1 MYLYHFGI
9 RELPFTLTPNT
20 QYFFG
25 LPSHKEAIEVL
36 RTALKSG
43 EGFIKVTG
51 EVGTG
56 KTLICRKLLNELDP
70 SFVSAYIPNPYL
82 SPSELRKAVASELNV
97 ELSEGGDQQE
107 FSQRIQKRLI
117 EIRKSNRCAVLI
129 IDEAQALPDE
139 SIEALRLMTN
149 LETESQKLMQVV
161 LFGQPEL
168 NEKIGQ
174 AKLRQLRQR
183 ITFSYNLQQ
192 MDTDQIEQYVRHRM
206 RVAGHSTGEV
216 FEEGVFRALKIAS
229 RGTPRVVNILCHK
242 ALMLAFGEGT
252 NKVTEKHIQFAAKD
266 TEAAFAI
273 PKSRWLSWLIPASAA
288 VMIAFAFFQM
298 TSSSGST
305 DSLLSGVDMHSI
317 KESSK

>member
-36 RTALKSG
+36 TTALDSG

-56 KTLICRKLLNELDP
+56 KTLICRKLLNELDKN
-70 SFVSAYIPNPYL
+70 FVSAYIPNPYL
-82 SPSELRKAVASELNV
+82 SPIELRKAVASELNV
-97 ELSEGGDQQE
+97 ELSDGGDQQE
-107 FSQRIQKRLI
+107 FTQRIQKRLI
-117 EIRKSNRCAVLI
+117 EIRKSNRSAVLI

-168 NEKIGQ
+168 NEKIAQ
-174 AKLRQLRQR
+174 PELRQLRQR

-192 MDTDQIEQYVRHRM
+192 MDTDQIYQYVRHRL
-206 RVAGHSTGEV
+206 RVAGHNGSEV
-216 FEEGVFRALKIAS
+216 FGKPVCRALRIAS
-229 RGTPRVVNILCHK
+229 RGTPRVVNILSHK
-242 ALMLAFGEGT
+242 ALMLAFGEGRNT
-252 NKVTEKHIQFAAKD
+252 VTEKDIQYAAKD
-266 TEAAFAI
+266 TEAAFAV
-273 PKSRWLSWLIPASAA
+273 PKSRWLNWLIPGTAVAVIALALTQITPSLLNNSEQAPVASAP
-288 VMIAFAFFQM
+288 VE
-298 TSSSGST
+298 
-305 DSLLSGVDMHSI
+305 VV
-317 KESSK
+317 K

>member
-36 RTALKSG
+36 TTALKAG

-56 KTLICRKLLNELDP
+56 KTLICRKLLNELDK

-82 SPSELRKAVASELNV
+82 SPIELRKAVASELNV

-107 FSQRIQKRLI
+107 FTQRIQKRLI
-117 EIRKSNRCAVLI
+117 EIRKSNRSAVLI

-168 NEKIGQ
+168 NEKI
-174 AKLRQLRQR
+174 ARPELRQLRQR

-192 MDTDQIEQYVRHRM
+192 MDTHQMEQYVRHRM

-216 FEEGVFRALKIAS
+216 FEKGVFRSLQVAS
-229 RGTPRVVNILCHK
+229 QGTPRVVNILCHK

-252 NKVTEKHIQFAAKD
+252 NMITEKHIQYAAKD
-266 TEAAFAI
+266 TEAAFAV
-273 PKSRWLSWLIPASAA
+273 PRARWLSWLLPAAA
-288 VMIAFAFFQM
+288 VLVL
-298 TSSSGST
+298 
-305 DSLLSGVDMHSI
+305 SLGLSQFDLAPKAEAPLASQVQ
-317 KESSK
+317 ETRQ

>member
-36 RTALKSG
+36 TTALDSG

-56 KTLICRKLLNELDP
+56 KTLICRKLLNELDKN
-70 SFVSAYIPNPYL
+70 FVSAYIPNPYL
-82 SPSELRKAVASELNV
+82 SPIELRKAVASELNV
-97 ELSEGGDQQE
+97 ELSDGGDQQE

-117 EIRKSNRCAVLI
+117 EIRKSNRSAVLI

-168 NEKIGQ
+168 NQKIAQ
-174 AKLRQLRQR
+174 PELRQLRQR

-192 MDTDQIEQYVRHRM
+192 MDTDQIYQYVRHRL
-206 RVAGHSTGEV
+206 RVAGHSGKEV
-216 FEEGVFRALKIAS
+216 FSRPVCRALKIAS
-229 RGTPRVVNILCHK
+229 RGTPRVVNILSHK

-252 NKVTEKHIQFAAKD
+252 NTVTEKHIQYAAKD

-273 PKSRWLSWLIPASAA
+273 PKPRWINWLIPGSAA
-288 VMIAFAFFQM
+288 ALIALALTQINIPSNTEHAEHQTVTAQM
-298 TSSSGST
+298 EA
-305 DSLLSGVDMHSI
+305 VQ
-317 KESSK
+317 